1 VNKSKKWVII
11 AAVLAVLILISA
23 LSKLYVD
30 WLWFSS
36 LDYAEVFKISLL
48 NKWGLGIAVFLFAF
62 LFIFVNLGLTRRYLN
77 QQIKLTNDDGREIIY
92 DEQPGWDAVL
102 HSTNTNL
109 VFALL
114 GFFIALPLGMYG
126 AEKWITVQ
134 QYLNRVAFNLKDPIF
149 SRDIGFYVFDL
160 QLYQVLYNIL
170 MPILIATVI
179 AVGLVYFLMTSFKL
193 IDFNLRELNWPK
205 AHLIILLSL
214 IFLCKSWG
222 YRLAA
227 YGILYSSNSVVY
239 GAGYTDVHAR
249 LLAYKILAVITIV
262 VAVILLLNLII
273 KRMNWVLLSLGLWV
287 GVVIVFGSVYPAIV
301 QKLSVE
307 PNEFNR
313 EKPYIENNIKYT
325 RAAYNLDK
333 VESKP
338 YEITY
343 DLTWEDLQAN
353 EATIE
358 NIRLWD
364 WQPLKTTYQAI
375 QEIRPYYRFHDI
387 DIDRY
392 IIDGHYRQVML
403 APRELSQENTPQT
416 WINRKLEYTHGYGLA
431 MSPVNEVAQEGLPL
445 FFLKDIPPRA
455 SVDLKVERPEIYFGE
470 EESSYVIV
478 NTATPEFDY
487 PMGSK
492 NARCT
497 YQADRGIKMGSLAK
511 RLVFA
516 WVLGDYR
523 ILISSQIE
531 PDSQLLIYRNIR
543 ERVAKI
549 APFLEYDQDPYIVL
563 NDDGKLYW
571 MMDAYTTSEHYPY
584 SEPFAGSKNYIR
596 NSVKVVVDAYS
607 GETSFYIAD
616 IEDPIIRSIFPIF
629 PNFLQPLENMPA
641 GLRTHIRYPEDMFLI
656 QAKMYSLYHMTD
668 PSVFYNKEDKWNIPQ
683 EIVGNKVEQIQ
694 PYYIIMQ
701 LPDEDHPEYILML
714 PFTPNTKQ
722 NMIGWLCARSDGDNY
737 GKLKVYDFTKQE
749 LIYGPM
755 QIESRIDQNSEISEQ
770 MTLWSQKGS
779 TVYRGNLIVIPIE
792 RSMLYV
798 EPVYLQAEQS
808 EIPELRRVIVVY
820 GDNVVMEPTLE
831 EALQRVFGQR
841 REVQPPKAEKPDT
854 APGPTDEDSL
864 ADLARQAKSYFDK
877 AQNAL
882 KSGNWGAYGEN
893 IEQVGKIIDRIA
905 AGAEK
910 GEQ

>member
-1 VNKSKKWVII
+1 MNKSKKWVII

-36 LDYAEVFKISLL
+36 LVYAEVFKISLL

-160 QLYQVLYNIL
+160 QFYQVLYNIL

-343 DLTWEDLQAN
+343 DLTWEDLRPM
-353 EATIE
+353 
-358 NIRLWD
+358 RL
-364 WQPLKTTYQAI
+364 LLRIFVSGT
-375 QEIRPYYRFHDI
+375 
-387 DIDRY
+387 
-392 IIDGHYRQVML
+392 
-403 APRELSQENTPQT
+403 
-416 WINRKLEYTHGYGLA
+416 
-431 MSPVNEVAQEGLPL
+431 
-445 FFLKDIPPRA
+445 
-455 SVDLKVERPEIYFGE
+455 
-470 EESSYVIV
+470 
-478 NTATPEFDY
+478 
-487 PMGSK
+487 
-492 NARCT
+492 
-497 YQADRGIKMGSLAK
+497 GSL
-511 RLVFA
+511 
-516 WVLGDYR
+516 
-523 ILISSQIE
+523 
-531 PDSQLLIYRNIR
+531 
-543 ERVAKI
+543 
-549 APFLEYDQDPYIVL
+549 
-563 NDDGKLYW
+563 
-571 MMDAYTTSEHYPY
+571 
-584 SEPFAGSKNYIR
+584 
-596 NSVKVVVDAYS
+596 
-607 GETSFYIAD
+607 
-616 IEDPIIRSIFPIF
+616 
-629 PNFLQPLENMPA
+629 
-641 GLRTHIRYPEDMFLI
+641 
-656 QAKMYSLYHMTD
+656 
-668 PSVFYNKEDKWNIPQ
+668 
-683 EIVGNKVEQIQ
+683 
-694 PYYIIMQ
+694 
-701 LPDEDHPEYILML
+701 
-714 PFTPNTKQ
+714 
-722 NMIGWLCARSDGDNY
+722 
-737 GKLKVYDFTKQE
+737 
-749 LIYGPM
+749 
-755 QIESRIDQNSEISEQ
+755 
-770 MTLWSQKGS
+770 
-779 TVYRGNLIVIPIE
+779 
-792 RSMLYV
+792 
-798 EPVYLQAEQS
+798 
-808 EIPELRRVIVVY
+808 
-820 GDNVVMEPTLE
+820 
-831 EALQRVFGQR
+831 
-841 REVQPPKAEKPDT
+841 
-854 APGPTDEDSL
+854 
-864 ADLARQAKSYFDK
+864 
-877 AQNAL
+877 
-882 KSGNWGAYGEN
+882 
-893 IEQVGKIIDRIA
+893 
-905 AGAEK
+905 
-910 GEQ
+910 

>member
-1 VNKSKKWVII
+1 MNKSKKWVII
-11 AAVLAVLILISA
+11 GAALAVLLLFSA
-23 LSKLYVD
+23 ASRLYVD
-30 WLWFSS
+30 WLWFNS
-36 LDYAEVFKISLL
+36 LGYAAVFKISLL

-62 LFIFVNLGLTRRYLN
+62 VFLYVNLALTGRYLD
-77 QQIKLTNDDGREIIY
+77 QQIKPTNDDGREIIY
-92 DEQPGWDAVL
+92 DDRPGWDNVWR
-102 HSTNTNL
+102 STNTNL
-109 VFALL
+109 AYAFLAFL
-114 GFFIALPLGMYG
+114 ISLPLGMYG

-134 QYLNRVAFNLKDPIF
+134 QYINRVAFNLRDPIF
-149 SRDIGFYVFDL
+149 NRDIGFYVFDL
-160 QLYQVLYNIL
+160 QLYQVVYNIL
-170 MPILIATVI
+170 MPVLIAAAI
-179 AVGLVYFLMTSFKL
+179 AVGLVYLLMASFKL
-193 IDFNLRELNWPK
+193 ISFNLRELNWPK
-205 AHLIILLSL
+205 AHLIVLLSL
-214 IFLCKSWG
+214 VFLCKSWG
-222 YRLAA
+222 YKLAS
-227 YGILYSSNSVVY
+227 YGILYSSNGVVH

-249 LLAYKILAVITIV
+249 LLAYKVLVVLTIV
-262 VAVILLLNLII
+262 IAIILLLNLII
-273 KRMNWVLLSLGLWV
+273 KRMNWVLLSLGIWV
-287 GVVIVFGSVYPAIV
+287 GAVVVLGSAYPAIV

-338 YEITY
+338 YQVTY

-392 IIDGHYRQVML
+392 IINGHYRQVML

-431 MSPVNEVAQEGLPL
+431 MSPVNEVAQEGLPVL
-445 FFLKDIPPRA
+445 FLKDIPPRS

-470 EESSYVIV
+470 EKSSYVIV
-478 NTATPEFDY
+478 NTETPEFDY

-492 NARCT
+492 NARCF
-497 YQADRGIKMGSLAK
+497 YQADSGIKMGSLAK

-523 ILISSQIE
+523 ILISSQIKPE
-531 PDSQLLIYRNIR
+531 SQLLIYRNIK
-543 ERVAKI
+543 ERVTKI

-571 MMDAYTTSEHYPY
+571 MIDAYTTSEHYPY
-584 SEPFAGSKNYIR
+584 SEPYNGNKNYIR
-596 NSVKVVVDAYS
+596 NSVKVVIDAYS

-616 IEDPIIRSIFPIF
+616 SEDPIIRSIAPIF
-629 PNFLQPLENMPA
+629 PNFLQPLDNMPS
-641 GLRTHIRYPEDMFLI
+641 GLRSHIRYPEDMFLI

-668 PSVFYNKEDKWNIPQ
+668 PSVFYQKEDKWNIPQ

-701 LPDEDHPEYILML
+701 LPDEDHPEYILMI

-722 NMIGWLCARSDGDNY
+722 NMIGWLCARSDGENY
-737 GKLKVYDFTKQE
+737 GKLKVYDFSKQE

-779 TVYRGNLIVIPIE
+779 AVYRGNLIVIPIKS
-792 RSMLYV
+792 SMLYV

-831 EALQRVFGQR
+831 EALMQIFGQR
-841 REVQPPKAEKPDT
+841 REVKPPAGEKPDT
-854 APGPTDEDSL
+854 APGPTEEDTL
-864 ADLARQAKSYFDK
+864 ADLARQAKSYYDK
-877 AQNAL
+877 AQDAL

-893 IEQVGKIIDRIA
+893 IEKVGKIIDRIVA
-905 AGAEK
+905 RTGK
-910 GEQ
+910 GE